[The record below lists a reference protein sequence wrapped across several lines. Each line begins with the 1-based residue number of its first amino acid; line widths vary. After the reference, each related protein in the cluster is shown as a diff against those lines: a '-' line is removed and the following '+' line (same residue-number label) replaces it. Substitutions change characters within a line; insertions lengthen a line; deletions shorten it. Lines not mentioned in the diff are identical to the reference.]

1 MTSKTKK
8 YKPAY
13 YHVINDSG
21 GHLPSV
27 SRPYNFQPSGDSCKP
42 RQRSETEDKKKN
54 EYAIIIPNPDTKCNL
69 IIGLLDSKDPNATD
83 AINKKIRE
91 GINKELKKLDDMELK
106 DDETEI
112 EIKDITF
119 KELKEFCGSKIVKKN
134 IDGKEVEVK
143 EVTTCV
149 NSVKIDDNKGIDI
162 KSTVLIFEKNNSA
175 IDIKAAWIK
184 NLCPGNPSRAGKPS
198 RAIGDTVT
206 THILK
211 YQRTKENEAPSI
223 TELIKITKLKELKK
237 VYETPFQPQ
246 GVNGKYPE
254 DSHWR
259 PSKFTITGIIKSIND
274 DSFSLETKNI
284 VENNKESIKKTYS
297 KVDIVKDV
305 TFTINEKI
313 HHMFKIDCRE
323 NCGVNRY
330 YKYENIP
337 INFIKS

>member
-1 MTSKTKK
+1 
-8 YKPAY
+8 
-13 YHVINDSG
+13 
-21 GHLPSV
+21 
-27 SRPYNFQPSGDSCKP
+27 
-42 RQRSETEDKKKN
+42 

-313 HHMFKIDCRE
+313 HHMFKIDC
-323 NCGVNRY
+323 
-330 YKYENIP
+330 
-337 INFIKS
+337 